1 MAWKYRLGP
10 ARKAFN
16 IVAGAAIRFGIA
28 PPSSY
33 ILSTRGRKSGELR
46 STPVSVVKRR
56 GSRWLVAPYGKV
68 GWVHNARA
76 AGRVTLSRRGRSE
89 EVAVT
94 EASADEAAP
103 VLRDYLRKFPV
114 VAPFF
119 DAGLLAPVDEFAAEA
134 ARHPVF
140 RIDD

>member
-1 MAWKYRLGP
+1 MAWQYRLGP
-10 ARKAFN
+10 ARRAFN
-16 IVAGAAIRFGIA
+16 VVARTAIRVGIA

-46 STPVSVVKRR
+46 STPVSIVKRE
-56 GSRWLVAPYGKV
+56 GSRWLVAPYGHV

-76 AGRVTLSRRGRSE
+76 AGRATLSRGSRSE
-89 EVAVT
+89 DVAVT
-94 EASADEAAP
+94 EVSAVEAAP
-103 VLRDYLRKFPV
+103 VLRAYLRKYPV

-119 DAGLLAPVDEFAAEA
+119 DAGWSASVEEFVAEA

-140 RIDD
+140 RIDG

>member
-16 IVAGAAIRFGIA
+16 IVAGTAIRVGIA

-33 ILSTRGRKSGELR
+33 ILSTTGRKSGVIR
-46 STPVSVVKRR
+46 STPVSIVKRD
-56 GSRWLVAPYGKV
+56 GSRWLVAPYGHV
-68 GWVHNARA
+68 GWVYNARA
-76 AGRVTLSRRGRSE
+76 TGRVTLSRGRRSE

-94 EASADEAAP
+94 EASTAEAAP
-103 VLRDYLRKFPV
+103 VLRAYLRKYPV

-119 DAGLLAPVDEFAAEA
+119 DAGWSAPVEEFAAEA